1 MYTSHFGLTKLPFE
15 NVPDPVFFFDEGDYS
30 RVYRRV
36 TGSLIV
42 GRGLMVVTG
51 PVGSGKTTLGQMITS
66 SLSKELTIIWIAE
79 PPINSLDLFLF
90 IAQELGV
97 QPTTSEKVFFL
108 RDIRRALIEINNK
121 GNRCLLMIDESHV
134 MEEDTL
140 RGLLLLNNLEDGS
153 KKLLQILLLGQDEI
167 NVKIDRP
174 EMSSFK
180 QRISTLERLGK
191 LNREQIRKYITY
203 RLSVA
208 GGSSALFT
216 ETAWEA
222 VVLAAATGGGIP
234 RLINLLCERS
244 LNIAYERD
252 HQQVDL
258 DDVSTVAE
266 EMNIDREVFHYKIA
280 LKNMERMESNLPR
293 VEESFTVFNPEIGN
307 VAKKTPES
315 VTRGMPESAARKTA
329 ESISRKTPG
338 NAARRSL
345 LAEEPVASV
354 RDDQTEPR
362 VARQTVAEESHH
374 VDLGTNL
381 KEGSLAVPLVFLSL
395 SIITLLSSIYFYC
408 GKHSISDPIA
418 CLQDLIG
425 F

>member
-66 SLSKELTIIWIAE
+66 ALSKELKIIWIGE

-97 QPTTSEKVFFL
+97 QPSTSEKVFFL

-134 MEEDTL
+134 MHEDTL

-167 NVKIDRP
+167 MSKIDKP
-174 EMSSFK
+174 DMNSFK
-180 QRISTLERLGK
+180 QRISTLEHLGK
-191 LNREQIRKYITY
+191 LNREQIRKYISY
-203 RLSVA
+203 RIYVA
-208 GGSSALFT
+208 GGHSSLFT
-216 ETAWEA
+216 DTAWEA
-222 VVLAAATGGGIP
+222 IVLASATGGGIP
-234 RLINLLCERS
+234 RVINSLCERS
-244 LNIAYERD
+244 LNIAYERG
-252 HQQVDL
+252 HKIVDL

-280 LKNMERMESNLPR
+280 LRNMERIEPNPSPI
-293 VEESFTVFNPEIGN
+293 EENFTILNSDMGTMAKQTPENGT
-307 VAKKTPES
+307 KKTP
-315 VTRGMPESAARKTA
+315 VKMARKNTGE
-329 ESISRKTPG
+329 ES
-338 NAARRSL
+338 
-345 LAEEPVASV
+345 VASV
-354 RDDQTEPR
+354 REDQTQPR
-362 VARQTVAEESHH
+362 EAHRSSTPKSEYGNLRTNSKERSVAI
-374 VDLGTNL
+374 
-381 KEGSLAVPLVFLSL
+381 PLVFLSL
-395 SIITLLSSIYFYC
+395 SIMTLLSSIYFYC

-418 CLQDLIG
+418 CIQDLIG